1 MQKDLP
7 STGDTQAVAAVQP
20 QPPHGFVESCITL
33 IENLLDPQSLPAL
46 EPEPSEDGH

>member
-7 STGDTQAVAAVQP
+7 STGDTQAIAAA

>member
-7 STGDTQAVAAVQP
+7 STGDTQAVAAV

>member
-7 STGDTQAVAAVQP
+7 STGDTQAVAAVQS
-20 QPPHGFVESCITL
+20 PHGFVESCITL